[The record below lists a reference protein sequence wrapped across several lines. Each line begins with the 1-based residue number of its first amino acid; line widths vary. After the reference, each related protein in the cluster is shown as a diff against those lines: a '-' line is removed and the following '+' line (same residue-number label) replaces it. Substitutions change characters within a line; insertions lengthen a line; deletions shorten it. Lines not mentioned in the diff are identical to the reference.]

1 MSKGHIALSSRMWR
15 GFQVVVFLGS
25 VSLWGASPS
34 LEQAAKLY
42 RHTEYEASLRVLS
55 QLPDKDAAEFDL
67 IGKNYFMLGNFKKSS
82 EYHEKAVAADPSNSE
97 YQHWLGKA
105 YGRRAETS
113 SVFTAPG
120 LASKARQHFEKAV
133 ALNPQNQEAVSDL
146 FEYYLEAP
154 GFLGGGL
161 DKAAKLAEGMAK
173 LDAAEGLWA
182 QARIAE
188 RRKDFAAAEDRL
200 RRAMAAAPKQVGR
213 VIDLAKF
220 LSKQGRVEESE
231 ETFLAA
237 ERIAPDAP
245 KLLYQRAETYIKAG
259 RKIDTARDL
268 LKRYLSASLSPE
280 DPSRRDAEKLL
291 KQVGG

>member
-1 MSKGHIALSSRMWR
+1 MWR
-15 GFQVVVFLGS
+15 GFPFVVLS
-25 VSLWGASPS
+25 ISLWGASPS
-34 LEQAAKLY
+34 FEQAAKLY
-42 RHTEYEASLRVLS
+42 RHTDYEASLRLLS
-55 QLPDKDAAEFDL
+55 ELPEKDAAIFDL
-67 IGKNYFMLGNFKKSS
+67 TGKNYFMLGQFKKATES
-82 EYHEKAVAADPSNSE
+82 YEKAVAADPSNSE
-97 YQHWLGKA
+97 YEHWLGRA

-113 SVFTAPG
+113 SPFTAPG

-133 ALNPQNQEAVSDL
+133 ALNPRNQEAVSDL

-161 DKAAKLAEGMAK
+161 DKDAGIAEKMSRLDPAEGF
-173 LDAAEGLWA
+173 WA

-188 RRKDFAAAEDRL
+188 RRKDFTAAEDRL
-200 RRAMAAAPKQVGR
+200 RRAVEAAPKQVGR

-231 ETFLAA
+231 QTFEAA
-237 ERIAPDAP
+237 ERIAPNSP

-259 RKIDTARDL
+259 RNIDTARDL
-268 LKRYLSASLSPE
+268 LKRYLSATLSPD
-280 DPSRRDAEKLL
+280 DPSRTQAEKLL

>member
-1 MSKGHIALSSRMWR
+1 
-15 GFQVVVFLGS
+15 
-25 VSLWGASPS
+25 
-34 LEQAAKLY
+34 
-42 RHTEYEASLRVLS
+42 
-55 QLPDKDAAEFDL
+55 
-67 IGKNYFMLGNFKKSS
+67 
-82 EYHEKAVAADPSNSE
+82 
-97 YQHWLGKA
+97 
-105 YGRRAETS
+105 
-113 SVFTAPG
+113 VFTAPG

-133 ALNPQNQEAVSDL
+133 ALNPRNQDAVSDL

-161 DKAAKLAEGMAK
+161 DKAVKLAESMTK

-188 RRKDFAAAEDRL
+188 RRKDFPAAEDRL

-231 ETFLAA
+231 ETFQAA

-259 RKIDTARDL
+259 RNIDTARDL

-280 DPSRRDAEKLL
+280 DPARRDAEKLL

>member
-1 MSKGHIALSSRMWR
+1 MRR
-15 GFQVVVFLGS
+15 GFRIVVYLAA
-25 VSLWGASPS
+25 VSLWGAPPS
-34 LEQAAKLY
+34 LDQAIRLY
-42 RHTEYEASLRVLS
+42 RHTEYEASLKLLS
-55 QLPDKDAAEFDL
+55 ELPDKDAAVFDL
-67 IGKNYFMLGNFKKSS
+67 LGRNHFMLGHFKKAS
-82 EYHEKAVAADPSNSE
+82 EYYEKAVALDPSSSE
-97 YQHWLGKA
+97 YEHWLGRAFGK
-105 YGRRAETS
+105 RAETS

-133 ALNPQNQEAVSDL
+133 ALNPKNQEAVSDL

-161 DKAAKLAEGMAK
+161 DKAAKLAEGMTA

-188 RRKDFAAAEDRL
+188 RRKDFAAAEDRF

-213 VIDLAKF
+213 VIDLARF

-237 ERIAPDAP
+237 ERIAPDSP

-259 RKIDTARDL
+259 RNIDTARDL
-268 LKRYLSASLSPE
+268 LKRYLSATLSPE
-280 DPSRRDAEKLL
+280 DPSRLDAEKLL